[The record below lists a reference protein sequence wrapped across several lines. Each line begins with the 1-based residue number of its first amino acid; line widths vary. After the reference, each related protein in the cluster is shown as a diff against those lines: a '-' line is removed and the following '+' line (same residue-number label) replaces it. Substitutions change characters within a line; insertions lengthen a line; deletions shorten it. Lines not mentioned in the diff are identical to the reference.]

1 MVRLVQ
7 KLMVAPFDSVL
18 LLLNRDVTGLSYDE
32 RDNQL
37 SNVSNDILAIWLAT
51 IHFLDHADDA
61 NLFLLDNI

>member
-1 MVRLVQ
+1 MRKADAKRYESSIIHDWMVRLVQ

-37 SNVSNDILAIWLAT
+37 SNVGNDILAIG
-51 IHFLDHADDA
+51 
-61 NLFLLDNI
+61 